1 MSYFVILKV
10 VVLMVKCEKRYN
22 MRDYLQFSGANP

>member
-10 VVLMVKCEKRYN
+10 ILLMVKCGKRYN
-22 MRDYLQFSGANP
+22 MRDYFQFSGANP